1 MTRAFPV
8 LKAAGVALS
17 VVVLTPLIHSLLG
30 RVFTTRASITGDP
43 IVPLLLAV
51 VSVQALLLV
60 WVFTTIRSGLPGHRP
75 WVRGMAFGALFLL
88 SVQIPSVFGVI
99 AFEPGADWRWLTD
112 AKLANYVTLL
122 GDSIVFL
129 VIGSL
134 MGLLFGAAA
143 GQAPRSTRGLGY
155 ATAAG
160 AVVFP
165 LGLWAVIHAA
175 FAVLPLADPNAP
187 VGRSLW
193 FDLVFYGVF
202 FMTGAC
208 LPWLHAVAQRSTAA
222 VGLRA
227 VLRTTGLFALLW
239 LPVQNFM
246 VVFGWEV
253 SGALYFSALS
263 MLPVFAVLWLSERLT
278 PASG

>member
-1 MTRAFPV
+1 MNRAIPV
-8 LKAAGVALS
+8 LKAAGVALAI
-17 VVVLTPLIHSLLG
+17 VVTTPLIHSLLG
-30 RVFTTRASITGDP
+30 WVFTTQASITGEP
-43 IVPLLLAV
+43 IIPLLLPM
-51 VSVQALLLV
+51 VSVQAMLMV
-60 WVFTTIRSGLPGHRP
+60 WVFTVVRSGLPGGRP
-75 WVRGMAFGALFLL
+75 WGRGMAFGALFLL
-88 SVQIPSVFGVI
+88 SVQIPSVFGII
-99 AFEPGADWRWLTD
+99 AFEPGADWQWFTD

-122 GDSIVFL
+122 GDSVVFL
-129 VIGSL
+129 LIGSL
-134 MGLLFGAAA
+134 MGLLFGKTD
-143 GQAPRSTRGLGY
+143 GRAPQPARKLGY

-165 LGLWAVIHAA
+165 LGMWAVMHGA
-175 FAVLPLADPNAP
+175 FAVMPLADPNAP

-202 FMTGAC
+202 FMTGGC
-208 LPWLHAVAQRSTAA
+208 LPWLHAVAQRSSDA

-253 SGALYFSALS
+253 SGALFFSALS
-263 MLPVFAVLWLSERLT
+263 MLPVFAVLWLSERLAPGT
-278 PASG
+278 G